1 MVDKMDFWFSRRVKM
16 TTTLLIVLALL
27 VYIVFYR
34 TYGKSLERGVVKADP
49 SKPTPAHKFRD
60 EVDFIPA
67 RRSVLFGH
75 HFASIAGVSP
85 IVGPAIAMAWGWLPA
100 LIWVWFGNVFIGA
113 VHDYL
118 SLMASVRYDG
128 HSIQWI
134 AGELI
139 SKRTRKFFEVFILFL
154 LILVIAAFSS
164 IISKIFVSLPQVST
178 TSIFFI
184 IVAVLTGWLL
194 YRIKVSLPV
203 ATLMGI
209 ILISLSIYGG
219 TLLPLHLPYK
229 IWLLL
234 LLIYI
239 IIAAS
244 LPVWVLLQPRDYLNA
259 YILWFGLILGGV
271 ALLFSFHSM
280 ETPSFTRWSVPIIE
294 NIPSPLWP
302 TILLIIACGS
312 LSGFHSLVASG
323 TTSKQLDKEIDGLFV
338 GFGGMFT
345 EGFLSTIV
353 IVSIG
358 AFGLIVLGEGLGK
371 TFAEGYGEAIEKIGG
386 PVGIFSRSYS
396 LAVHEAFR
404 ISVKIVNVF
413 ASLWVAAFA
422 LTTLDTT
429 NRIGRFV
436 LAELVEPLKERNR
449 RFYELIRNKWVAS
462 LLVSVLGIWLAWGG
476 AWRVIWP
483 AFSGAN
489 QLLASIALLTVSL
502 WVISLKGSRR
512 FILLVIL
519 PALFLWFTV
528 TVALFWYLIY
538 VMPHFIEKSLFQA
551 LLLILITLFEI
562 ILNLILFKDFVAKI
576 IRG

>member
-1 MVDKMDFWFSRRVKM
+1 M
-16 TTTLLIVLALL
+16 TTTFIILIGILIYL
-27 VYIVFYR
+27 VFYR
-34 TYGKSLERGVVKADP
+34 IYGESLEKKVVKADP
-49 SKPTPAHKFRD
+49 LSPTPAHKFKD
-60 EVDFIPA
+60 EVDFVPA
-67 RRSVLFGH
+67 RKSVLFGH

-85 IVGPAIAMAWGWLPA
+85 IVGPAIAITWGWLPA
-100 LIWVWFGNVFIGA
+100 LLWVWFGNIFIGA

-128 HSIQWI
+128 HSIQWVS
-134 AGELI
+134 GELI

-154 LILVIAAFSS
+154 IILVIAAFSS

-184 IVAVLTGWLL
+184 GVAIFTGWLL
-194 YRIKVSLPV
+194 YRVKISFLLATIK
-203 ATLMGI
+203 GI
-209 ILISLSIYGG
+209 ILLAISIYGG
-219 TLLPLHLPYK
+219 ILFPLHLSYK
-229 IWLLL
+229 VWLLL
-234 LLIYI
+234 LFIYI

-259 YILWFGLILGGV
+259 YILWFGLILGGI

-280 ETPSFTRWSVPIIE
+280 EIPSFTEWAAPIIE
-294 NIPSPLWP
+294 GVPSPLWP

-353 IVSIG
+353 IASIG
-358 AFGLIVLGEGLGK
+358 AFGLIVLGGGLGK
-371 TFAEGYGEAIEKIGG
+371 SLSIGYSEAIERVGG
-386 PVGIFSRSYS
+386 PVGIFSRSYAY
-396 LAVHEAFR
+396 AVHKAFKL
-404 ISVKIVNVF
+404 SVNVVNVF

-436 LAELVEPLKERNR
+436 LAELLEPLREKREA
-449 RFYELIRNKWVAS
+449 FYKLISNKWIAS
-462 LLVSVLGIWLAWGG
+462 FLVSFFGIWLAWEGT
-476 AWRVIWP
+476 WRVIWP

-502 WVISLKGSRR
+502 WVIKLKASRN
-512 FILLVIL
+512 FIMLVLL
-519 PALFLWFTV
+519 PAFFLWITV
-528 TVALFWYLIY
+528 TVALLWYLVY
-538 VMPHFIEKSLFQA
+538 VMPHFTAKSLGQA
-551 LLLILITLFEI
+551 LLLIFITVFEI
-562 ILNLILFKDFVAKI
+562 VLNLILFRDFVVRL
-576 IRG
+576 IRGGQN